1 MQLNDDGLIS
11 WRIEKDVSG
20 DFPVVVEVQ
29 DEHGGK
35 TRLSFRVKI
44 KRVKK

>member
-11 WRIEKDVSG
+11 WRIEKGVCG

-29 DEHGGK
+29 DEYGGK
-35 TRLSFRVKI
+35 AILSFTVKI
-44 KRVKK
+44 KRQEK